1 MTTTDD
7 LIVRAQAVLDAAEK
21 MTPGPWKARGVMIDP
36 EIACIPHRPSMYT
49 LGRTDESTP
58 ADDARAD
65 TDATGIAILRN
76 AAPAV
81 IRDLLARLADQAR
94 GLTVGAPEIERII
107 LDDPLSEIDAA
118 AEEWDPGHILRV
130 NREQRVEI
138 ARMRAEIA
146 RMRGMLA
153 SNRRDFTDGWVACAE
168 YRGVDIDHDALERAL
183 DADRNPAERGPL

>member
-1 MTTTDD
+1 M
-7 LIVRAQAVLDAAEK
+7 VRRAGVVNECGTQPKKEGVKYVVTNL
-21 MTPGPWKARGVMIDP
+21 RG
-36 EIACIPHRPSMYT
+36 YF
-49 LGRTDESTP
+49 
-58 ADDARAD
+58 
-65 TDATGIAILRN
+65 
-76 AAPAV
+76 
-81 IRDLLARLADQAR
+81 
-94 GLTVGAPEIERII
+94 
-107 LDDPLSEIDAA
+107 EIDAA

-183 DADRNPAERGPL
+183 DAELADPTTPPAPPPAVPCAGWRPGTARWR

>member
-81 IRDLLARLADQAR
+81 IRDLIARLADQAP
-94 GLTVGAPEIERII
+94 GLTVGAALADPRVRSGEFIVEYDRPRVQKVEQMGWYRNG
-107 LDDPLSEIDAA
+107 LDADFRVRSRHTDEPWD
-118 AEEWDPGHILRV
+118 EWRNND
-130 NREQRVEI
+130 
-138 ARMRAEIA
+138 
-146 RMRGMLA
+146 
-153 SNRRDFTDGWVACAE
+153 
-168 YRGVDIDHDALERAL
+168 RGVWPGTLDIRCRLVPLA

>member
-1 MTTTDD
+1 MTIPTD
-7 LIVRAQAVLDAAEK
+7 LIARAQAVLAVAEN
-21 MTPGPWKARGVMIDP
+21 MTPGPWLTAEHVGEPRAIVAAEKPDL
-36 EIACIPHRPSMYT
+36 T
-49 LGRTDESTP
+49 LLGLDVDGMAIVSSR
-58 ADDARAD
+58 R
-65 TDATGIAILRN
+65 DATGIVTLRN
-76 AAPAV
+76 DAPAV
-81 IRDLLARLADQAR
+81 IRDLIARLADQAR

-118 AEEWDPGHILRV
+118 AEELDPGHILRV
-130 NREQRVEI
+130 NREQRIEI

-183 DADRNPAERGPL
+183 DAELAPAERGPR